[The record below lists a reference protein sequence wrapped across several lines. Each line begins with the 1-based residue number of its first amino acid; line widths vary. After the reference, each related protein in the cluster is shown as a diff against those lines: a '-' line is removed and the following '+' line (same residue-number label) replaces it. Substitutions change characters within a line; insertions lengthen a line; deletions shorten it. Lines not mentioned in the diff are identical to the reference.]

1 MHAAIP
7 RCEKRVPRVLLITA
21 STTRSVTDLIEH
33 HARKAID
40 KHVEIR
46 AVTAAF
52 GAPYVSTEAAYAVA
66 RHAALDCLQRHAK
79 GCDAVLLACFG
90 DPGLF
95 ALREQSELP
104 VLGMAEACMAEAAN
118 RDRFSIICGRPGEDA
133 VVQLTAVQ
141 ADPGAIRQ
149 VGVARAARRSGH
161 VARHRAAGEQRDRA
175 RHLQHLCPR
184 LLRLLDRLHA
194 WPGARHRRRLLPWNL
209 DRQDRDRDRGHP
221 RLGAALL
228 ARRGAAVPC

>member
-7 RCEKRVPRVLLITA
+7 RCEKRVPRVLLINA
-21 STTRSVTDLIEH
+21 NTTRSVTDLIEH

-66 RHAALDCLQRHAK
+66 GHAALDCLQRHAK

-104 VLGMAEACMAEAAN
+104 VLGMAEACMAEAAK
-118 RDRFSIICGRPGEDA
+118 RGRFSIITGGPAWKPMLERLAVALGYGDA
-133 VVQLTAVQ
+133 LASVRALPLTGPALA
-141 ADPGAIRQ
+141 ADPSTIPEEVRKA
-149 VGVARAARRSGH
+149 V
-161 VARHRAAGEQRDRA
+161 EED
-175 RHLQHLCPR
+175 
-184 LLRLLDRLHA
+184 
-194 WPGARHRRRLLPWNL
+194 GARSVII
-209 DRQDRDRDRGHP
+209 G
-221 RLGAALL
+221 GAALAGIAGRMAERAGVPL
-228 ARRGAAVPC
+228 IDSVACSARAVANLCSRS